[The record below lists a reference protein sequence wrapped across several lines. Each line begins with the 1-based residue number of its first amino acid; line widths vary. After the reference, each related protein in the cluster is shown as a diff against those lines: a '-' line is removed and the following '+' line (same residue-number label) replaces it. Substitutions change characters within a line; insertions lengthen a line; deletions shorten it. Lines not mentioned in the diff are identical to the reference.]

1 MILAILAQTY
11 RTLSANKLRSFLTM
25 FGIAWGIMSLIL
37 MTAIGEGFRVG
48 QKESLK
54 TLGKDIMII
63 WGGRTSVQAEG
74 YQAGRIV
81 RLRYS
86 DYEFIRE
93 RAGLI
98 RSISPEIIRGDLV
111 AKTDINNGTFGLH
124 GIIPEYQY
132 MRTLEIHWGRPM
144 NEADNEQSRPVCIL
158 GSDVNQQLFNSENS
172 VGRSMT
178 IGGRPF
184 TVIAVMPYKDQNN
197 SYSGQDRR
205 EIFIPFNTMRKLFS
219 NPGLGQDTDRLNNMI
234 AMPVD
239 PQVHEAAE
247 KEVRALLAERHRF
260 DPVDED
266 AVSIWNTARQAKLMD
281 SMLLSMQWFLATVGL
296 VTLLLGSIGVINI
309 MLISVRE
316 RTVEIGVR
324 KSVGARRKDILLQFF
339 AESFSLA
346 AVSGFVGL
354 TLGWGVCALINGLG
368 VKNQI
373 FAGAVFTPGLAVVA
387 VGVLTLVGLAS
398 GIYPAHTA
406 AEMDPIEALRYE
418 AN

>member
-1 MILAILAQTY
+1 MILAILSQTY

-25 FGIAWGIMSLIL
+25 FGISWGVMSLIL

-48 QKESLK
+48 QRESLK
-54 TLGKDIMII
+54 TLGTDIMII
-63 WGGRTSVQAEG
+63 WGGRTSIQAKG
-74 YQAGRIV
+74 YQSGRLV

-86 DYEFIRE
+86 DYEFIRK
-93 RAGLI
+93 RATLI

-111 AKTDINNGTFGLH
+111 AKTPINYGTFGLH

-132 MRTLEIHWGRPM
+132 MRTLEIDLGRPM
-144 NEADNEQSRPVCIL
+144 NEADNEQSRQVCII
-158 GSDVNQQLFNSENS
+158 GSEVNEQLFNSEDS

-178 IGGRPF
+178 IGSHPF
-184 TVIAVMPYKDQNN
+184 TVIAVMPFKDQNN

-205 EIFIPFNTMRKLFS
+205 EIFIPFNTMRKLFA
-219 NPGLGQDTDRLNNMI
+219 NPGLGQDRDLLSNMI
-234 AMPVD
+234 ATPVSS
-239 PQVHEAAE
+239 QLHEAAE
-247 KEVRALLAERHRF
+247 KEIRSLLAETHSF
-260 DPVDED
+260 DPVDDD

-281 SMLLSMQWFLATVGL
+281 SMLASMQWFLATVGL

-324 KSVGARRKDILLQFF
+324 KSVGARRRDILLQFF
-339 AESFSLA
+339 AESFTLA
-346 AVSGFVGL
+346 ALSGVIGL
-354 TLGWGVCALINGLG
+354 GLGWGVCALINGLG
-368 VKNQI
+368 VKNQV
-373 FAGAVFTPGLAVVA
+373 FAGAVVTPEFGLAA
-387 VGVLTLVGLAS
+387 FGVLTLVGIAS